1 MFFCKRL
8 QEGGNVQ
15 DLKEQLEAL
24 TAHVDYVQENIT
36 DCQTSI
42 MEMEV
47 GQTWYTSSYITV
59 ISPRIYKSSCI
70 ANFSEKERKIKT
82 NNRNK
87 SNLIYSTVN
96 YYYHQY
102 TRLNSKLPSSKHLIS
117 GHNDHVRAA
126 NSFTALLLIG
136 WGDVVRL
143 LLPNQKARVKVRKFN
158 RPSSCFLSRT
168 VLTKLLRLRKL
179 RISTS

>member
-1 MFFCKRL
+1 MATTAKEENSSFTSRTGNVRLIPVFQESHLWERILVQKQREFEKVMHISAKYLLREQRWNPSNTREILKILGFYCMFFCKRL

-15 DLKEQLEAL
+15 ELKEQLEAL

-47 GQTWYTSSYITV
+47 GWTWCTSSYITF

-87 SNLIYSTVN
+87 
-96 YYYHQY
+96 
-102 TRLNSKLPSSKHLIS
+102 
-117 GHNDHVRAA
+117 
-126 NSFTALLLIG
+126 
-136 WGDVVRL
+136 
-143 LLPNQKARVKVRKFN
+143 
-158 RPSSCFLSRT
+158 
-168 VLTKLLRLRKL
+168 
-179 RISTS
+179 